1 MTESL
6 EKLQTIRREMDCM
19 EAADENLYKLKAFIT
34 QSISLIRGSSVISAE
49 AREKY
54 AKDLEYEITHYLEE
68 NYQSAPNKR
77 GRQLAFD
84 QARNNALLWIK
95 GAIHNIVNARLKVR
109 PRMSH
114 RAAA

>member
-1 MTESL
+1 
-6 EKLQTIRREMDCM
+6 M
-19 EAADENLYKLKAFIT
+19 EAVDENLYKLKAFIT

-68 NYQSAPNKR
+68 NYQSASNKR

-95 GAIHNIVNARLKVR
+95 GAIHTIVNARLKVR
-109 PRMSH
+109 SRMPH